1 MYDDKTDDVEVE
13 ADCLP
18 VDSILVQAIGIWEV
32 LCLEGD
38 TGKVLRVL
46 FPEVSYLDRR
56 SPPEGIP
63 YSYPPLAFLAYVEE
77 LLGGDSKVV
86 LIVEEPEP
94 GADLR
99 R

>member
-1 MYDDKTDDVEVE
+1 MMIRLTMWRLRPTVSPLTLSS
-13 ADCLP
+13 C
-18 VDSILVQAIGIWEV
+18 QAIGIWEV